1 MNGKPKN
8 LPELSIIIPC
18 LNEQD
23 NLWELARRILKVFKA
38 KKIIGEII
46 FINDGSTDSTIE
58 VLREIKQK
66 YKEISL
72 VNNKKNLGIATS
84 CKLGLEKA
92 EGKYVCL
99 IDADLQY
106 QPEDIYRLYRE
117 IKWTAADLVQGART
131 HIGRQDKLRFFL
143 SVVLNFFLNTLFG
156 MNSKD
161 NKSVFIT
168 CRKEVLVDILGTNWR
183 FKYKYFLTYITIVA
197 KTKGY
202 SIREIEVL
210 FEKRMAGESF
220 MEKALLKVI
229 IFVLLDT
236 VKAFIEFH
244 FLDRYDN
251 ILHEFAKKA
260 PSRIEKNTEQWRKV
274 LFWLYRQT
282 MPIHHWMI
290 NKAAFRYYTDLK
302 KTQWL
307 SREDLE
313 KLQLAKLK
321 RIINQAY
328 YHVPYY
334 RERFDQLKLKP
345 EDVKTLGDIR
355 KLPYLSKD
363 DIRSNLFFSL
373 FSDNYNKKN
382 ILRITTSGSTGEP
395 LVLFVDKEQLNLR
408 FASTLRGMGW
418 AGYRF
423 GDKQIRLWHQ
433 TIGMN
438 KIQVIREKIDA
449 FLCRRMFIPAY
460 KMNLENIDEIIGKI
474 KRYKPTFMDGY
485 AESLNLIAQYC
496 KTRKVKDVKVR
507 GIISSAQTL
516 PKTSR
521 EIIERYLRTKVYDK
535 YGSREFSGIA
545 YQCEARD
552 GYHVTAESYIVEII
566 KNNRPARAGGIG
578 EVVITDVTNMCMPI
592 IRYRIGDLAGVV
604 DNSKPC
610 ICGRNLPRIEG
621 IKGRIQAMII
631 GKNGQL
637 VPGTFFAHLLKD
649 YWFAIKQ
656 FQVVQNKIGEIE
668 LKVIKGGRYSDILLE
683 KIVREM
689 KEYVGEDTK
698 VNIQFVEAIPLG
710 QTGKYYHS
718 ISNLNL
724 DIQKLKF

>member
-1 MNGKPKN
+1 MNGKPKK

-23 NLWELARRILKVFKA
+23 NLWELTGRISKVFKA

-46 FINDGSTDSTIE
+46 FINDGSTDNTLE

-72 VNNKKNLGIATS
+72 VNNEKNIGIAGS
-84 CKLGLEKA
+84 WKVGLRRA
-92 EGKYVCL
+92 QGKYVCL

-106 QPEDIYRLYRE
+106 QPEDIHRLYRE
-117 IKWTAADLVQGART
+117 IKWTAADLVQGSRS
-131 HIGRQDKLRFFL
+131 HIGRQDKFRFFL
-143 SVVLNFFLNTLFG
+143 SVILNFFLNILFG
-156 MNSKD
+156 MSLKD
-161 NKSVFIT
+161 NKSGFII
-168 CRKEVLVDILGTNWR
+168 CRREVLRDILETKWK
-183 FKYKYFLTYITIVA
+183 FSYKYFQTYIAIAA
-197 KTKGY
+197 KAKGY
-202 SIREIEVL
+202 SIRQIEVL
-210 FEKRMAGESF
+210 FEKRMMGESF
-220 MEKALLKVI
+220 IGKTLLKVVL
-229 IFVLLDT
+229 FVILDT
-236 VKAFIEFH
+236 AKAFIEFH

-251 ILHEFAKKA
+251 NLHEFAKKA
-260 PSRIEKNTEQWRKV
+260 PSRKKKNTEQWREV

-290 NKAAFRYYTDLK
+290 NKTAFRYYADLE

-334 RERFDQLKLKP
+334 RERFDQLRLKP
-345 EDVKTLGDIR
+345 EDVKTLEDIR

-408 FASTLRGMGW
+408 FASTLRGMEW

-433 TIGMN
+433 TIGMS
-438 KIQVIREKIDA
+438 KSQIIREKIDA

-460 KMNLENIDEIIGKI
+460 EMSLENIDEIIDKI
-474 KRYKPTFMDGY
+474 KRCRSTFMDGY
-485 AESLNLIAQYC
+485 AESFNLIAQYC
-496 KTRKVKDVKVR
+496 KTHKVKDVRIR

-545 YQCEARD
+545 YQCETRD
-552 GYHVTAESYIVEII
+552 GYHVNAESYIVEVI
-566 KNNRPARAGGIG
+566 KNNRPAKVGETG
-578 EVVITDVTNMCMPI
+578 EVVITDLTNMCMPI
-592 IRYRIGDLAGVV
+592 IRYRIGDLAEVM
-604 DNSKPC
+604 DNFKHC
-610 ICGRNLPRIEG
+610 ICGRNLPRIGE
-621 IKGRIQAMII
+621 IKGRIQAMIV

-689 KEYVGEDTK
+689 KEYLGADTK
-698 VNIQFVEAIPLG
+698 VNIQFVEIIPLG
-710 QTGKYYHS
+710 RTGKHYHS
-718 ISNLNL
+718 VSNLNL
-724 DIQKLKF
+724 DIQN